1 MEVVGRYRM
10 TLRPGPAPDRERLV
24 AAVGIAEQAGA
35 ALAGRWAA
43 VGTDPAEAPTAGSL
57 GAPPSERLVG
67 AGEASV

>member
-35 ALAGRWAA
+35 ALAGRA
-43 VGTDPAEAPTAGSL
+43 GPTAAGAEP
-57 GAPPSERLVG
+57 APPAAPRR
-67 AGEASV
+67 ASVR